1 MILFIKHIDIEGPG
15 TLGEFFAQTAWT
27 VKTVNLHK
35 GEELPPLHL
44 CEAIV
49 SLGGPMNVYET
60 EINSFLE
67 VEESF
72 LKNALK
78 ENIPVLGICLGSQ
91 LMVKISG
98 GLVEKSLNPEIGWYP
113 IELTKEGREDLLF
126 VGVDDLFDMF
136 LWHEDK
142 FNIPQKTLHLSK
154 SLLCPNQALK
164 IGKYAWGL
172 QFHPEIT
179 YEMLLSWLDFY
190 RIDLDDMTK
199 KNILL
204 GYFEKRVKYDYF
216 AKKIYYNFACAI
228 DQRSKF

>member
-15 TLGEFFAQTAWT
+15 TLGEFFEQTAWT

-35 GEELPPLHL
+35 GEELPPLDL

-60 EINSFLE
+60 DIYPFLE
-67 VEESF
+67 VEEDF

-78 ENIPVLGICLGSQ
+78 KNIPILGICLGGQ
-91 LMVKISG
+91 LLAKILRG
-98 GLVEKSLNPEIGWYP
+98 KVEKSLNPEIGWYP
-113 IELTKEGREDLLF
+113 IELTKEGKEDLLF
-126 VGVDDLFDMF
+126 RGIDDLFDMF

-142 FNIPQKTLHLSK
+142 FNIPQEAIHLAT
-154 SLLCPNQALK
+154 SLLCSNQVFK

-179 YEMLLSWLDFY
+179 YEIILSWLDFY
-190 RIDLDDMTK
+190 KTNLDDMMK
-199 KNILL
+199 KSILL
-204 GYFEKRVKYDYF
+204 GYYEKRIKYDCF

-228 DQRSKF
+228 DQRSKI